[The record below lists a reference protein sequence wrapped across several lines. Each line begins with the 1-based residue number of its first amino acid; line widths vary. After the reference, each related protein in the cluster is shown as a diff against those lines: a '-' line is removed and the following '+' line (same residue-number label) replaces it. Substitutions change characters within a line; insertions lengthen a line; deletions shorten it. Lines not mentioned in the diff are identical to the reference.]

1 MLLLFILFIIIY
13 MYAYLRCYLET
24 YDRTLQY
31 ERPSIGYYIANMYV
45 CWITCVVN
53 SDVSLGW
60 SLYNLTILPYLVSQ
74 LLLSCSY
81 KPVTSVQ
88 IFRYLV
94 VCLFFLRPILREI
107 GQILPQASIR
117 NNAVSA
123 QTQVLDLNRI
133 LFS

>member
-1 MLLLFILFIIIY
+1 MYVYVLVRLRPYVRTRIASLLVKILVLLLFISFIIIY

-45 CWITCVVN
+45 CLITCLVN

-81 KPVTSVQ
+81 KPVTSV
-88 IFRYLV
+88 
-94 VCLFFLRPILREI
+94 
-107 GQILPQASIR
+107 
-117 NNAVSA
+117 
-123 QTQVLDLNRI
+123 
-133 LFS
+133 